1 MYDILNQFLKI
12 MSEELNEFTDISP
25 YTDAEAVEALG
36 KLADHPAVVEVSK
49 AIFPD
54 KEPEFLRKILK
65 SVKSIDEFQILVMN
79 KAVEW
84 VLSTT
89 AHNFSYDGI
98 GNLKKINGKFLAMSN
113 HRDII
118 LDPAITQVVL
128 YRNAI
133 PMTEIAVGSNLLTNK
148 YIEYLIRSNRMIKV
162 IRGIN
167 ARQLYL
173 SSQVL
178 SKYIRECITSG
189 RSSIWIAQREGR
201 AKDGIDT
208 TEQGLLKM
216 LDMSG
221 TADFTTNFE
230 ELNIVPLSISYEYE
244 PCDILKARERLISR
258 TQKYVKGSREDL
270 ISIMTGI
277 EQQKGN
283 IHLNIGSPL
292 THDEIEA
299 ASHCNKN
306 DRYQA
311 IRHAVDVRIIE
322 GYKLWKTN
330 YIGYDMVNHTF
341 KYRDKYTPEDV
352 AQFTDYVEHQLDKV
366 EQSLCRA
373 DLRDIFLR
381 IYANPVVS
389 LENLMIERA
398 AASQQ

>member
-65 SVKSIDEFQILVMN
+65 SVKSIDEFQVLVMN

-98 GNLKKINGKFLAMSN
+98 GNLKKIKGKFLAMSN

-299 ASHCNKN
+299 ASCCNKN

-366 EQSLCRA
+366 EKSLCRA

-389 LENLMIERA
+389 LENLLIERA

>member
-1 MYDILNQFLKI
+1 
-12 MSEELNEFTDISP
+12 MSEELNEFTDIGP
-25 YTDAEAVEALG
+25 YSDQEAVEALG
-36 KLADHPAVVEVSK
+36 KLADHPAVLEVSK

-54 KEPEFLRKILK
+54 KESEFLRNVLK
-65 SVKSIDEFQILVMN
+65 SVRSIDEFQKLVMN
-79 KAVEW
+79 KAIEW

-98 GNLKKINGKFLAMSN
+98 ANIKKLGDKKFLAMSN

-133 PMTEIAVGSNLLTNK
+133 PMTEIAVGSNLLSNK
-148 YIEYLIRSNRMIKV
+148 YVEYLIRSNRMIKV

-178 SKYIRECITSG
+178 SKYIRDCITSG

-201 AKDGIDT
+201 AKDGVDT

-221 TADFTTNFE
+221 TSDFTTNFE
-230 ELNIVPLSISYEYE
+230 VLNIVPLSISYEYE
-244 PCDILKARERLISR
+244 PCDILKARELLISR
-258 TQKYVKGSREDL
+258 TEKYVKGSREDL
-270 ISIMTGI
+270 VSIMTGI

-283 IHLNIGSPL
+283 IHLNIGEPL
-292 THDEIEA
+292 THDEILA
-299 ASHCNKN
+299 ASYCTKN

-330 YIGYDMVNHTF
+330 YIAYDMVNHCF
-341 KYRDKYTPEDV
+341 KYSNMYSPDDA
-352 AQFTDYVEHQLDKV
+352 AQFTEYVEQQLNKV
-366 EQSLCRA
+366 EKSLCRA
-373 DLRDIFLR
+373 DLRNIFLN
-381 IYANPVVS
+381 IYANPVLS
-389 LENLMIERA
+389 KEKLAEEKNA
-398 AASQQ
+398 ANSVE